1 VGSDTKVVRSF
12 NVFSPKSTQALRQ
25 TNETRGGNVRGVFSV
40 VLPPLLVPPWA
51 AAFDSTLNIWLCDL
65 LYFQPM

>member
-1 VGSDTKVVRSF
+1 
-12 NVFSPKSTQALRQ
+12 
-25 TNETRGGNVRGVFSV
+25 V

-65 LYFQPM
+65 LGFQPILCLPGQSIAVMKIAGVLVDD